1 MSHSLRRDM
10 RFWDRAAARY
20 ASSPI
25 ADRGGY
31 EKSVQATRDRLT
43 QNDQVLEIGC
53 GTGTTAMRLAPHTG
67 YILATDLSGEMIA
80 IARLK
85 SSAEPFTNF
94 RFEVGAVSELELEPD
109 SFDTVLAFN
118 LLHLVASLE
127 TCLGEIY
134 RVLKPGG
141 QFISKTPCLS
151 LMSPLIGVAVPV
163 MKVLGKAP
171 NVRILSPSQL
181 EAAIAGA
188 GFENIEVEWHGTR
201 GKDIR
206 PFIVARKGAGSS
218 VFSKASD

>member
-25 ADRGGY
+25 ADTGGY
-31 EKSVQATRDRLT
+31 EKSLQATRDRLT
-43 QNDQVLEIGC
+43 PNAHVLEIGC
-53 GTGTTAMRLAPHTG
+53 GTGTTALRLAPQTG

-80 IARLK
+80 IARQK
-85 SSAEPFTNF
+85 SSAEPFANF

-127 TCLGEIY
+127 ACLGEIY

-151 LMSPLIGVAVPV
+151 LMSPLIGIAVPV

-218 VFSKASD
+218 GVSEASD

>member
-1 MSHSLRRDM
+1 MGHSLRRDM

-25 ADRGGY
+25 ADKGGY
-31 EKSVQATRDRLT
+31 ERSLQATRDRLT
-43 QNDQVLEIGC
+43 SDDRVLEIGC
-53 GTGTTAMRLAPHTG
+53 GTGTTALRLAPHAG

-80 IARLK
+80 IARQK
-85 SSAEPFTNF
+85 SSAEPFRNF
-94 RFEVGAVSELELEPD
+94 RFEVGAVSALELEPD
-109 SFDTVLAFN
+109 SFDAVLAFN

-127 TCLGEIY
+127 TCLAEIY
-134 RVLKPGG
+134 RALKPGG

-171 NVRILSPSQL
+171 SVKIFAPGQL

-188 GFENIEVEWHGTR
+188 GFENIEIEWHGTR

-206 PFIVARKGAGSS
+206 PFIVARKGAGLS
-218 VFSKASD
+218 

>member
-1 MSHSLRRDM
+1 MSHALRKDI
-10 RFWDRAAARY
+10 RFWDRAAASY
-20 ASSPI
+20 AASPI
-25 ADRGGY
+25 ADKGGY
-31 EKSVQATRDRLT
+31 EKSLQATRDRLT
-43 QNDQVLEIGC
+43 PNDHVLEIGC
-53 GTGTTAMRLAPHTG
+53 GTGTTALRLAPHTG

-80 IARLK
+80 IARQK
-85 SSAEPFTNF
+85 SSAEPFRNF
-94 RFEVGAVSELELEPD
+94 RFEVGAVSALEQEAD

-127 TCLGEIY
+127 TCLEEVY

-141 QFISKTPCLS
+141 LFISKTPCLS

-163 MKVLGKAP
+163 MQVLGKAP
-171 NVRILSPSQL
+171 NVKILSPNQL

-206 PFIVARKGAGSS
+206 PFIVARKGAGPS
-218 VFSKASD
+218 VVSRASD